1 MGFAGLT
8 AKKEAIELTPPKHH
22 AQRDNLQLDQSL
34 ELKCAFVIFA
44 KIRRD

>member
-1 MGFAGLT
+1 MGFAEIT
-8 AKKEAIELTPPKHH
+8 AHQCIELPPPKKH

-44 KIRRD
+44 KMRRD